1 MLDDFLLLLDDG
13 KITRRAAE
21 ELARHTADEQLAFQ
35 NAMKNFNR
43 ECDFD
48 YDDVVAYFHIP
59 SEPVKADASEDSD
72 DVAEAAED
80 GNSGE
85 GSSQSEYDEAS
96 EPVRD
101 NPVSGVDEGDKA
113 CAEPDM
119 EDETE
124 INGRSQQDSI
134 DDGDDNE
141 PDTFPDNQG
150 KADEDAEP
158 AAAENVSSPVT
169 QAALD
174 DIANSGMA
182 FVVKYLEKGMKE
194 SEEMLLIAR
203 EAGEE
208 VSIAQYEMEVA
219 SFKNAIVRL
228 SH

>member
-1 MLDDFLLLLDDG
+1 
-13 KITRRAAE
+13 
-21 ELARHTADEQLAFQ
+21 
-35 NAMKNFNR
+35 
-43 ECDFD
+43 
-48 YDDVVAYFHIP
+48 
-59 SEPVKADASEDSD
+59 
-72 DVAEAAED
+72 
-80 GNSGE
+80 
-85 GSSQSEYDEAS
+85 
-96 EPVRD
+96 
-101 NPVSGVDEGDKA
+101 
-113 CAEPDM
+113 
-119 EDETE
+119 
-124 INGRSQQDSI
+124 
-134 DDGDDNE
+134 DNE

-150 KADEDAEP
+150 RVAEYVREEDEMPSLTQNAKDDGDEALV
-158 AAAENVSSPVT
+158 AAENVSSPVT